1 VAPEH
6 SDDGVDLTLIRWM
19 LSLTAR
25 ERLAVLQDQVDS
37 LLTLRAKFESQVLGN
52 TESTD
57 PASRDFKR
65 GASRAPVT
73 ALMQRQRTI

>member
-1 VAPEH
+1 MMPER

-19 LSLTAR
+19 LSLTPG

-37 LLTLRAKFESQVLGN
+37 LLTLRAKFESQVFGN

-57 PASRDFKR
+57 PASR
-65 GASRAPVT
+65 
-73 ALMQRQRTI
+73 